1 MAGAMK
7 MKKMPKMPKKGASL
21 KVKTAYL
28 ERLAAVKKEN
38 KVRQAYNK
46 KLQELDKKIV
56 KAVAG
61 FGK

>member
-1 MAGAMK
+1 MAGMLK
-7 MKKMPKMPKKGASL
+7 MIKLPKQPKKNASVT
-21 KVKTAYL
+21 VKERYL
-28 ERLAAVKKEN
+28 DRLAKIRKEN

-46 KLQELDKKIV
+46 KLVELDKKIV